1 MIHGTFS
8 RASGA
13 FNGLPLDSMKAI
25 QAMYEDRVIAF
36 DHQSISR
43 DPTENIAW
51 LLDTIPDGLTLDFDI
66 VCHSRGGLVARSLTE
81 RTEAMPG
88 SRKIKV
94 HRTALVGT
102 VNNGT
107 ILADVKHW
115 NDLIDVLSTVLNT
128 VGVVVGDTVDLVL
141 SFVRQIAVAAYP
153 HLRGLSC
160 MVPGG
165 QFLKKLNGQ
174 PRGDNEY
181 LAIASDYE
189 PTDSHVASFFRDLV
203 TDGLFSEKP
212 NDSMVRIDSVVGTG
226 ADGEF
231 AKVTDQFLLGETKGV
246 QHSGYFANKDV
257 ADKLVSWLQEGL
269 AQPH

>member
-1 MIHGTFS
+1 
-8 RASGA
+8 
-13 FNGLPLDSMKAI
+13 
-25 QAMYEDRVIAF
+25 
-36 DHQSISR
+36 
-43 DPTENIAW
+43 
-51 LLDTIPDGLTLDFDI
+51 
-66 VCHSRGGLVARSLTE
+66 
-81 RTEAMPG
+81 MPG

-189 PTDSHVASFFRDLV
+189 PTDSHVASFFRDMV

-231 AKVTDQFLLGETKGV
+231 AKVDRPVPARRDEGRPALGLLRQQGRRRQARELAAGGSAQLALWHGTGMNLAPRPPGWDCPPGCAEV
-246 QHSGYFANKDV
+246 SVGLRCRCSCCSRTGPVRVHFGDRMQGPAMTSRQRRFAPWR
-257 ADKLVSWLQEGL
+257 L
-269 AQPH
+269 

>member
-1 MIHGTFS
+1 
-8 RASGA
+8 
-13 FNGLPLDSMKAI
+13 MKAL

-88 SRKIKV
+88 SRKIRV

-115 NDLIDVLSTVLNT
+115 NDLVDTLSTVLKPWASPSAT
-128 VGVVVGDTVDLVL
+128 P
-141 SFVRQIAVAAYP
+141 SISCFRSSVRSQSPPTRTCAGSPAWSRAA
-153 HLRGLSC
+153 S
-160 MVPGG
+160 
-165 QFLKKLNGQ
+165 
-174 PRGDNEY
+174 
-181 LAIASDYE
+181 S
-189 PTDSHVASFFRDLV
+189 
-203 TDGLFSEKP
+203 
-212 NDSMVRIDSVVGTG
+212 
-226 ADGEF
+226 
-231 AKVTDQFLLGETKGV
+231 
-246 QHSGYFANKDV
+246 
-257 ADKLVSWLQEGL
+257 
-269 AQPH
+269 